1 MTDDFLGSGLLA
13 PFQRDGK
20 GDFANAR
27 GVKLISSSIA
37 QIVGT
42 RAQSATSGGEL
53 PWRTNAG
60 SWLHLLRHRN
70 NTPAFREAARIY
82 IQNAVRRWEPRV
94 EVLDVTPID
103 PDRISELNR
112 PVIRIRWRF
121 IERNV
126 PGNRVLLG
134 PATTEVEL

>member
-1 MTDDFLGSGLLA
+1 MTNDFLGSGLLA

-27 GVKLISSSIA
+27 GAKLIESAIK

-42 RAQSATSGGEL
+42 RAESAISGGEL
-53 PWRTNAG
+53 PWRTDAG
-60 SWLHLLRHRN
+60 SWIHLLRHRN
-70 NTPAFREAARIY
+70 NTPAFREAARVY
-82 IQNAVRRWEPRV
+82 IQSAIRRWEPRV
-94 EVLDVTPID
+94 EVLVVTPVN
-103 PDRISELNR
+103 PDRISELNK

-126 PGNRVLLG
+126 PGNRVLFG
-134 PATTEVEL
+134 PVTTEVEL